1 MNMRDNNIL
10 TILTSDDKDDIRE
23 AVKQL
28 IVEQVKSDLEG
39 SDYYIFDP
47 DELQEML
54 ANLAEEVKE
63 EIKPLVKEKM
73 FADMM
78 KKLDLK

>member
-1 MNMRDNNIL
+1 MRDENIL
-10 TILTSDDKDDIRE
+10 TILTSDDRDDVRD

-28 IVEQVKSDLEG
+28 IIKQVKTDLEER
-39 SDYYIFDP
+39 DYYIFDP

-54 ANLAEEVKE
+54 SNLAEEVKE
-63 EIKPLVKEKM
+63 EVKPLIKEKM

-78 KKLDLK
+78 KKLDLE

>member
-1 MNMRDNNIL
+1 MRDNNIL
-10 TILTSDDKDDIRE
+10 TILTSDDRDDVRN

-28 IVEQVKSDLEG
+28 IIEQVKSDLEQ
-39 SDYYIFDP
+39 SEYYIFDP

-54 ANLAEEVKE
+54 SDLAQEVKE
-63 EIKPLVKEKM
+63 EVKPLIKEKM

-78 KKLDLK
+78 KKLDL

>member
-1 MNMRDNNIL
+1 MRDTNIL
-10 TILTSDDKDDIRE
+10 TILTSDDRDEVRN

-28 IVEQVKSDLEG
+28 IIEQVKSDLEQ
-39 SDYYIFDP
+39 SEYYIFDP

-54 ANLAEEVKE
+54 SDLAQEVKE
-63 EIKPLVKEKM
+63 EVKPLIKEKM

-78 KKLDLK
+78 KKLDL